1 VDKVVIVEIIVMN
14 ICPDG
19 TNFLPYVGIG
29 FLAKMREIH
38 ETQLWNGFSGK
49 SQETIALMPPRQC
62 ERAIQV
68 SIPRV
73 GVYNAK

>member
-38 ETQLWNGFSGK
+38 
-49 SQETIALMPPRQC
+49 
-62 ERAIQV
+62 
-68 SIPRV
+68 
-73 GVYNAK
+73 